1 MKYISKYSNNKLVTA
16 QQYITELICEHKAQK
31 DKKDL
36 HFRFWTNKEWS
47 AFYRNQIA
55 TANKLLEKYSSQ
67 AIVEALKDDRS
78 KKIFSLRAPHLIA
91 IIEEHERIL
100 ETKNQKLSINFD
112 RNTDKTYLK
121 PETTLRKNTLS
132 KLKEIE

>member
-36 HFRFWTNKEWS
+36 HFKFWTNREWS

-67 AIVEALKDDRS
+67 AIVEALKDDRT
-78 KKIFSLRAPHLIA
+78 KKIFSLRAPHLIP
-91 IIEEHERIL
+91 IIEEHEKIL
-100 ETKNQKLSINFD
+100 ESKNQKLSINFD
-112 RNTDKTYLK
+112 RNTDKTYIKTDLSSK
-121 PETTLRKNTLS
+121 KNTLS